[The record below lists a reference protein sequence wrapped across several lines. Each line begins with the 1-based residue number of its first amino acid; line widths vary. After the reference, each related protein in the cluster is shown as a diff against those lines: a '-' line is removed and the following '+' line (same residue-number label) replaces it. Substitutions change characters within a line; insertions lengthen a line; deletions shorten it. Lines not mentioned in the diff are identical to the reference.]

1 MKEQCLDD
9 SIEELMDLIL
19 KDNKLSLQNDNG
31 FKGNTDKS
39 INHLASKARRNKN
52 KNSSNGEF
60 QKDLKVIYE
69 GHGTEENFAFDF
81 SGKEDGLVTL
91 QAANLNGMKKSRRK
105 KKSKS
110 SDKILT
116 DSSVERSQSE
126 PYNSSSI
133 PETIEKPI
141 QSTVAKE
148 AKVSSKKN
156 RSQRKKKNP
165 EASNGGVQTDAKETS
180 QDHQADNKKKGK
192 SSDRR
197 YRRKIQN
204 RESSKSEGLAS
215 QSKE

>member
-1 MKEQCLDD
+1 MCIRD
-9 SIEELMDLIL
+9 S
-19 KDNKLSLQNDNG
+19 
-31 FKGNTDKS
+31 
-39 INHLASKARRNKN
+39 
-52 KNSSNGEF
+52 
-60 QKDLKVIYE
+60 
-69 GHGTEENFAFDF
+69 
-81 SGKEDGLVTL
+81 
-91 QAANLNGMKKSRRK
+91 
-105 KKSKS
+105 
-110 SDKILT
+110 
-116 DSSVERSQSE
+116 
-126 PYNSSSI
+126 SSSI